1 MADEERRAWQRA
13 AASGDPEAR
22 ARWFASLLRAGEVDA
37 ERLRLL
43 AWLGD
48 PAAEAIVGRPPEP
61 PDERVPV
68 IDVEV
73 TDRDGMA
80 RLRATERAVAT
91 IDLGERDLGYSAR
104 AVGKCVAALRALAP
118 AHAPVGFVV
127 RPFDERAV
135 AEWAGRAFGG
145 WMGQAHGKLLWV
157 RRGEIVE
164 WWVPGASLHTLV
176 AGTARIFGLAPRLA
190 P

>member
-13 AASGDPEAR
+13 AASGDGEAR

-37 ERLRLL
+37 ERLRVL

-48 PAAEAIVGRPPEP
+48 PAAEAVVGLPPDPPEQP
-61 PDERVPV
+61 VPC
-68 IDVEV
+68 VEV
-73 TDRDGMA
+73 TDLAGLA
-80 RLRATERAVAT
+80 RLRAEERAVAT
-91 IDLGERDLGYSAR
+91 IDARRRDLGYSATF
-104 AVGKCVAALRALAP
+104 VGRCVGALRALAP

-135 AEWAGRAFGG
+135 ADWAGPAFGG
-145 WMGQAHGKLLWV
+145 WMWQAHGKLLWV

-176 AGTARIFGLAPRLA
+176 AGAARVFRLA